1 MKTPR
6 GTARALRRAVLQEQR
21 AQYERDAA
29 MAERFWE
36 ELRAQQAHFRALRD
50 EGYSYEQ
57 AMLMSG
63 RGDPDSLGLSQ

>member
-6 GTARALRRAVLQEQR
+6 GTARALRRAALQEQR
-21 AQYERDAA
+21 AQAWADRVDAA
-29 MAERFWE
+29 QRLREDEDRAYYLD
-36 ELRAQQAHFRALRD
+36 LRA
-50 EGYSYEQ
+50 EGYSHEQ

>member
-29 MAERFWE
+29 IAERFWE
-36 ELRAQQAHFRALRD
+36 ELRAQQAYYLDLRA

>member
-6 GTARALRRAVLQEQR
+6 GTARALRRAVLRER
-21 AQYERDAA
+21 EAQDWADRVDAA
-29 MAERFWE
+29 QRLRDDADRDYYLD
-36 ELRAQQAHFRALRD
+36 LRA
-50 EGYSYEQ
+50 EGYSHLD